1 MKILIVDDDLDMMM
15 ITERWLTKAG
25 YEVSRAASGQE
36 AVDILKK
43 EDFDLVL
50 LDYSMPDMDGKDTL
64 IAIRKDN
71 EDVKVLF
78 RTGIDD
84 VDIEEV
90 VNDYHAN
97 GYVSKSEGKPKL
109 MAAIDKL
116 LN

>member
-1 MKILIVDDDLDMMM
+1 MRILIVDDDLDMMM

-25 YEVSRAASGQE
+25 YEVTKATSGQE
-36 AVDILKK
+36 AVDMLRN
-43 EDFDLVL
+43 EAFDLVL

-109 MAAIDKL
+109 MVAIDKL

>member
-1 MKILIVDDDLDMMM
+1 MKILIVDDDLDMIM

-90 VNDYHAN
+90 VHDYHAN

>member
-1 MKILIVDDDLDMMM
+1 MKVLIVDDDLDMMM

-90 VNDYHAN
+90 VKDYHAN

-109 MAAIDKL
+109 MAAIDRL

>member
-25 YEVSRAASGQE
+25 YEVVKAASGQE

-97 GYVSKSEGKPKL
+97 GYVSKAEGKPKL
-109 MAAIDKL
+109 IAAIDRL

>member
-1 MKILIVDDDLDMMM
+1 MKILIVDDDADMMM

-25 YEVSRAASGQE
+25 YEVAKVASGRE
-36 AVDILKK
+36 ALDMLRS
-43 EDFDLVL
+43 EAFDLVL

-71 EDVKVLF
+71 EDIKVLF

-84 VDIEEV
+84 VNIEEV
-90 VNDYHAN
+90 VSNYRAN

-109 MAAIDKL
+109 MGAIKEL
-116 LN
+116 IG